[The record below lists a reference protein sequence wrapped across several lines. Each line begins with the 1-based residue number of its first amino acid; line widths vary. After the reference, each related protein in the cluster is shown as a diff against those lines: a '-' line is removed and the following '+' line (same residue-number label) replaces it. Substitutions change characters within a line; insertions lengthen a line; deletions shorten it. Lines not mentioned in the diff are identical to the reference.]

1 MQKLTNR
8 EQIAKSLSNFLLSN
22 EIEKNAS
29 LIDTYNKW
37 ALNSNVIIENNEL
50 VEWAIKTLHE
60 MMGLNPELLKE
71 AIILQNK

>member
-71 AIILQNK
+71 AIILQNE